1 MAYKVNLKTGQLMKK
16 YKFILIVLL
25 LISVLPLSVFAQ
37 SRYLED
43 GIGGPG
49 FELSM
54 GIVNYKLTTFGL
66 NTAYSIGGIM
76 DIGFYANRETGT
88 LYNFDRTDYNFGFL
102 YNLIVVKQTDNVP
115 FNLQLEGSYGNTNV
129 ESEFLTSTSQKREGQ
144 GFTFG
149 VSLYSKIPVSSMFGI
164 LVGGKGLYKNYI
176 FTETI
181 AGSERTEEFQYGFI
195 SAISMKLDNWPIA
208 ALGVEVLYSTPDP
221 GISVK
226 PSISI
231 VIPSY

>member
-1 MAYKVNLKTGQLMKK
+1 MKNHEIS
-16 YKFILIVLL
+16 FLVLIILFLFPITV
-25 LISVLPLSVFAQ
+25 SAQ

-49 FELSM
+49 FEFSM
-54 GIVNYKLTTFGL
+54 GIVDYKLSTLGV
-66 NTAYSIGGIM
+66 NAAYSIGGIM

-88 LYNFDRTDYNFGFL
+88 LYNFDRTDINIGFL
-102 YNLIVVKQTDNVP
+102 YNLIVVKQTEYVP
-115 FNLQLEGSYGNTNV
+115 FNLQLEGSYGYTNV
-129 ESEFLTSTSQKREGQ
+129 DSDYLTNTSQEREGQ

-149 VSLYSKIPVSSMFGI
+149 ASLFSEIPVFPRFGI
-164 LVGGKGLYKNYI
+164 LIGGKGLYKNYI

-181 AGSERTEEFQYGFI
+181 AGSERSEELQYGFI
-195 SAISMKLDNWPIA
+195 SAFSMKLDNWPII

-226 PSISI
+226 PSLSI
-231 VIPSY
+231 TNPSY

>member
-1 MAYKVNLKTGQLMKK
+1 MKK
-16 YKFILIVLL
+16 NAFIFLILTLL
-25 LISVLPLSVFAQ
+25 FIFSGAVSAQ

-54 GIVNYKLTTFGL
+54 GLIDYNLSTFGVGA
-66 NTAYSIGGIM
+66 AYSIGGIM
-76 DIGFYANRETGT
+76 DIGFYTNRETGT

-102 YNLIVVKQTDNVP
+102 YNLIVVKQTENVP
-115 FNLQLEGSYGNTNV
+115 FNLQLEGSYGYSNVDSEYLTN
-129 ESEFLTSTSQKREGQ
+129 TSQVREGQ
-144 GFTFG
+144 GFTLG
-149 VSLYSKIPVSSMFGI
+149 VSLFTEVPVFPRFSI

-181 AGSERTEEFQYGFI
+181 AGAKRTEEFNYGLI
-195 SAISMKLDNWPIA
+195 SAISMKLDNWPII
-208 ALGVEVLYSTPDP
+208 ALGLEVLYSTPEP
-221 GISVK
+221 GISVV

-231 VIPSY
+231 VNPDY

>member
-1 MAYKVNLKTGQLMKK
+1 MKK
-16 YKFILIVLL
+16 QKIICIVLT
-25 LISVLPLSVFAQ
+25 VLFLFPIVVSAQ

-54 GIVNYKLTTFGL
+54 GLIDYNLSTFGISA
-66 NTAYSIGGIM
+66 AYSIGGIM
-76 DIGFYANRETGT
+76 DIGFYTNRETGT

-102 YNLIVVKQTDNVP
+102 YNLIVVKQKKNVP
-115 FNLQLEGSYGNTNV
+115 FSHQLEGSYGYTNV
-129 ESEFLTSTSQKREGQ
+129 DSEYLTSTSQEKEGQ

-149 VSLYSKIPVSSMFGI
+149 VSLYSEIAVFSKFGI
-164 LVGGKGLYKNYI
+164 LVGGKGSYKNYI

-195 SAISMKLDNWPIA
+195 SAISMKLDNWPIV

-231 VIPSY
+231 VNPSY

>member
-1 MAYKVNLKTGQLMKK
+1 MKK
-16 YKFILIVLL
+16 NGFFFL
-25 LISVLPLSVFAQ
+25 LITLFFVFSGTVSAQ

-49 FELSM
+49 FDFSM
-54 GIVNYKLTTFGL
+54 SLIDYNLAMFEVSA
-66 NTAYSIGGIM
+66 AYSIGGIM
-76 DIGFYANRETGT
+76 DIGFYTNRETGT
-88 LYNFDRTDYNFGFL
+88 LYGFDRTDYNFGFL
-102 YNLIVVKQTDNVP
+102 YNLIVVKQTENVP
-115 FNLQLEGSYGNTNV
+115 FNLQLEGSYGYTNV
-129 ESEFLTSTSQKREGQ
+129 DSEYLTNTSQEREGQ

-149 VSLYSKIPVSSMFGI
+149 VSLFSDIPVFSRFSI

-181 AGSERTEEFQYGFI
+181 AGSERTEELHYGFI
-195 SAISMKLDNWPIA
+195 SDFSMKLDNWPIIS
-208 ALGVEVLYSTPDP
+208 LGLEVLYSVPDP

-231 VIPSY
+231 VSPSY